1 MKFLTVG
8 KVGASGSVDSGRVSG
23 SVGVAHG
30 NLRPLGAK
38 GEVGAGSGSHAG
50 GVLEGR
56 DAGDVQRTSGHTQS
70 GVNVIVAVGI
80 VGAGGRADSCGPDFL
95 GGSRSHGNQSQKRCL
110 LKVEFYIGIF

>member
-80 VGAGGRADSCGPDFL
+80 IGACGRADSCGPDFL
-95 GGSRSHGNQSQKRCL
+95 GGSGGHGNQSQKRCL
-110 LKVEFYIGIF
+110 KNIL